1 MPLPYDEL
9 KQWSSCDR
17 KNSIEYE
24 NYKKQKADYLFSKI
38 ETIYPNFKYL
48 VDNYFTSTSL
58 TFRDVYATP
67 EGSMFGLSN
76 PVGAFNTKIN
86 NLFLAGQNVYL
97 HGFCGTI
104 QAATQVVQT
113 IKEKFANE

>member
-1 MPLPYDEL
+1 
-9 KQWSSCDR
+9 
-17 KNSIEYE
+17 
-24 NYKKQKADYLFSKI
+24 
-38 ETIYPNFKYL
+38 
-48 VDNYFTSTSL
+48 
-58 TFRDVYATP
+58 
-67 EGSMFGLSN
+67 MFGLSN
-76 PVGAFNTKIN
+76 PIGAFNTKIN